1 LGYPHLI
8 ERCNLV
14 RKEVGKV
21 SKIICSAA
29 IRGAH
34 KIVERAEKEYEEAL
48 EKWGR
53 DEPVGFPNTA
63 YYLPV
68 IYAML
73 GIPVE
78 KLGDMKP
85 VLERCRV
92 LLPPMVREETPL
104 PYLAP
109 ALDAGMA
116 TFFAEEIIEAIRYL
130 KEPDFYTKQEDP
142 LDGNIWLGAA
152 DDLIF
157 RKRGIEFVDGTAP
170 GFAAIAGAAPS
181 PEVAKKIATELQE
194 KNLYVFMCAEH
205 EGKRFS
211 EQLVE
216 ADVQIGWPTRLVSY
230 GPDIGAAVFA
240 MGFACR
246 VAMAFGNVKPGDF
259 RRNLIYNKDRTF
271 AFVMPLGNVTD
282 EWYANAAGAINW
294 GFPTI
299 ADTPIPEVLPT
310 GICTYEHVVSNI
322 PHDQITA
329 KAVEVRGLKVA
340 VSEVPV
346 PVSYGPAF
354 EGERVRGDDIHLEAG
369 GGRTSAV
376 EWVTTGMMDQV
387 EDGKVEVIG
396 PELTDVQPPGML
408 PLAIKCE
415 VAGREMQEDYEP
427 ILERQIHHLINYA
440 QGVMHIGQRDIA
452 WVRISKASVEKG
464 FRLDHLGKILHAKL
478 HQDFGAIF
486 DKIQVKIY
494 TEEDKVKEIIEQARS
509 VYATRDARIEGMTD
523 ETTDI
528 FYSCTLCQSFAPN
541 HVCII
546 SPERTGLCGAYNWMD
561 CKASYEINPTGPNQP
576 VPKGEVIDARLGQWK
591 GCNEF
596 LQQASRQNFDHYNF
610 YSIVN
615 DPMTTCGCCECI
627 AAVLP
632 LCNGIMTVSR
642 DYLGMTPCGMKFTTL
657 AGTVGGGVITP
668 GFVGHG
674 KYNITQRKFLNAEG
688 SILRMV
694 WMPKILKEEIKER
707 FVKRAEELGVPDLL
721 DRVADE
727 TVGETEEA
735 ILSFLEEKQHP
746 ALTMDPILEV

>member
-1 LGYPHLI
+1 
-8 ERCNLV
+8 
-14 RKEVGKV
+14 V

-34 KIVERAEKEYEEAL
+34 KIVDRAEKEWKEAV
-48 EKWGR
+48 EKWGPT
-53 DEPVGFPNTA
+53 EPVGFPNTA

-68 IYAML
+68 IYAIL

-78 KLGDMKP
+78 KLGDMEP
-85 VLERCRV
+85 VLNRCRT
-92 LLPPMVREETPL
+92 LLPPLVKENTPL

-130 KEPDFYTKQEDP
+130 KEPEFYTKQEDP
-142 LDGNIWLGAA
+142 TEDNLWLGAA
-152 DDLIF
+152 DDVIM

-170 GFAAIAGAAPS
+170 GFAAIAGAAPD
-181 PEVAKKIATELQE
+181 PETAKKIAIELQE
-194 KNLYVFMCAEH
+194 KNLYIFMCADH
-205 EGKRFS
+205 EGKKFS

-216 ADVQIGWPTRLVSY
+216 AGVQVGWPTRLVSF
-230 GPDIGAAVFA
+230 GPDISAAVFA

-246 VAMAFGNVKPGDF
+246 VAMSFGGVKPGQF

-271 AFVMPLGNVTD
+271 AFVMPLGFVTD

-310 GICTYEHVVSNI
+310 GVCTYEHVVSNI
-322 PHDQITA
+322 PHDEIVQ

-354 EGERVRGDDIHLEAG
+354 EGERVRGDDIHLEMG
-369 GGRTSAV
+369 GGRTQAV
-376 EWVTTGMMDQV
+376 EWITTKEMDEV
-387 EDGKVEVIG
+387 EDGRVEVIG
-396 PELTDVQPPGML
+396 SDVTDVEPPGQL
-408 PLAIKCE
+408 PVAIVGE
-415 VAGREMQEDYEP
+415 VAGRNFEEDFEP

-452 WVRISKASVEKG
+452 WIRISKQAVEKG
-464 FRLDHLGKILHAKL
+464 FKLEHLGKILHAKL
-478 HQDFGAIF
+478 HQDFGATF

-494 TEEDKVKEIIEQARS
+494 TNEEQVHRVLDEARD
-509 VYATRDARIEGMTD
+509 VYGKRDARIEGMTD
-523 ETTDI
+523 ETTDL

-576 VPKGEVIDARLGQWK
+576 VDKGEAIDDWLGQWK
-591 GCNEF
+591 GTNEF
-596 LQQASRQNFDHYNF
+596 LTQASRGTFDHYNF

-627 AAVLP
+627 AAILP
-632 LCNGIMTVSR
+632 MCNGNR
-642 DYLGMTPCGMKFTTL
+642 DYMGMTPCGMKFTTL
-657 AGTVGGGVITP
+657 AGSVGGGVITP

-674 KYNITQRKFLNAEG
+674 KYNITQRKFLRAEG
-688 SILRMV
+688 GIKRMV
-694 WMPKILKEEIKER
+694 WMPKILKDEIKER
-707 FVKRAEELGVPDLL
+707 FDKLAGEMDIPDLL
-721 DRVADE
+721 DKIADE
-727 TVGETEEA
+727 TIGTTEEE
-735 ILSFLEEKQHP
+735 ILPFLEEKQHP
-746 ALTMDPILEV
+746 ALTMDSILG